1 MTEASR
7 SKSQDMKREIQ
18 RQDEALMSEVEK
30 LRREISRL
38 NQDIRDLQISLS
50 TTAEHGDLIEA
61 QLYETNLKLQAE
73 VVERMQA
80 EATLNALFEIIS
92 KERDDL
98 EIIVQTIVEHGD
110 VVDNQ
115 WYQKLREATRLANF
129 DSLTQIANRLKFD
142 GYLTKQWKQMMREQ
156 SPLSILLCDIDYFK
170 QYNDAYGHVM
180 GDGCLKRVARALS
193 ETLSRPTD
201 LVARYGGEE
210 FAAVLPQTGDEGA
223 VRVAERMQ
231 VAIARLQI
239 PHVSSTVSPYV
250 TLSIGVASAIPQLQ
264 RSPASLV
271 DEADQ
276 MLYRAKQ
283 QGRNK
288 IVCRGEIWYCS
299 VDIALLKELHFC

>member
-1 MTEASR
+1 MTEISR
-7 SKSQDMKREIQ
+7 SESQDIKQEIQ
-18 RQDEALMSEVEK
+18 RQDDALMSEVEK

-38 NQDIRDLQISLS
+38 NQDVRDLQISLS

-61 QLYETNLKLQAE
+61 HLHETNLKLQAE
-73 VVERMQA
+73 VVERQQA
-80 EATLNALFEIIS
+80 EATLNALFEIIAR
-92 KERDDL
+92 ERDDL

-142 GYLTKQWKQMMREQ
+142 GHLAKQWKQMMREQ
-156 SPLSILLCDIDYFK
+156 APLSILLCDIDYFK

-180 GDGCLKRVARALS
+180 GDGCLKSVARALS
-193 ETLSRPTD
+193 ETLSRPSD

-239 PHVSSTVSPYV
+239 PHVSSSINPYV
-250 TLSIGVASAIPQLQ
+250 TLSIGVASAIPQSQ

-288 IVCRGEIWYCS
+288 IVYRGD
-299 VDIALLKELHFC
+299 V

>member
-288 IVCRGEIWYCS
+288 IVCRGEI
-299 VDIALLKELHFC
+299 